1 MFLSRI
7 RIKNFRSIEDLDLT
21 FQKGRNVLVGKNNSG
36 KSNIIKALDLVLGE
50 SAPGYMRSENVT
62 VKDFFSSKDP
72 EGVSQVASEL
82 IIICFLQ
89 REVGENL
96 NYEEIN
102 KCYGY
107 YKYKNLIPPD
117 LFENTPEKIYDINP
131 EELASGYDG
140 LKVYVNP
147 KLRNQLGFS
156 NEINDK
162 NEFAIALKVCRKEE
176 EIISKDLRLL
186 YRKDKNNGWTLSF
199 SGSIRNEL
207 LQSAIIPSFRD
218 PQNQLRL
225 TDYNWYGKLMKSL
238 TKDSPHID
246 KLKDAFA
253 KVKEVSDQIF
263 KEATT
268 EISQNSINGIFPNSE
283 LTFQFNNDLKVD
295 LYKNTNIFID
305 DGVKTLLTDKGS
317 GIQSAAII
325 GLFSYYTKEVNTKS
339 SALLALEEPEIYLHP
354 HGRRVINEKLEDFL
368 ANGKNQIILT
378 THSSEFITTFGKP
391 SNIVL
396 VTKSL
401 NNGTEAKSIDLTEFK
416 DLFFDQD
423 MNELFF
429 ADKVIVCEGF
439 DKYFLSWIDQNCS
452 QQFNKQN
459 TSVVSAGGK
468 DNIIKIIKLIGIL
481 GLNCFLLADF
491 DFLLRDKSEE
501 ADKFKSDD
509 GQSNRHENILNIGDQ
524 FFKQPS
530 IFAEDFQKWKLDI
543 EKIRCTIK
551 KDDEALFYKA
561 KSSDEFKN
569 KAYYEEL
576 LDLLKNLRSSGIG
589 ILNKDLEDYILDKTV
604 LSDRGKIDYE
614 SIFKINNLLCNG
626 KTIDEIIDTTDI
638 KELVDK
644 VNSDN

>member
-1 MFLSRI
+1 MYLSRI
-7 RIKNFRSIEDLDLT
+7 RIKNFRSIKDLDLT

-50 SAPGYMRSENVT
+50 SAPNYMRSENVT
-62 VKDFFSSKDP
+62 VKDFFSSKDKD
-72 EGVSQVASEL
+72 GVSQVASEL

-89 REVGENL
+89 REVDENL

-107 YKYKNLIPPD
+107 YKYKKLISED
-117 LFENTPEKIYDINP
+117 IFENTPEEIFTINP
-131 EELASGYDG
+131 EDLDGGYNG
-140 LKVYVNP
+140 EKVYVNS
-147 KLRNQLGFS
+147 KLRNQLSFR
-156 NEINDK
+156 NEIDDK
-162 NEFAIALKVCRKEE
+162 NEFAIALRVVRQDE
-176 EIISKDLRLL
+176 EIKSKDLRLL
-186 YRKDKNNGWTLSF
+186 YRKNPGGWVLGFNAT
-199 SGSIRNEL
+199 IRNEL

-238 TKDSPHID
+238 TKDSPHTEA
-246 KLKDAFA
+246 LKASFA
-253 KVKEVSDQIF
+253 KVKEVSDKIF

-268 EISQNSINGIFPNSE
+268 EISKNSINEIFPNSE
-283 LTFQFNNDLKVD
+283 LIFQFNNDLKAD

-325 GLFSYYTKEVNTKS
+325 GLFSYYTKEINTRS

-396 VTKSL
+396 VTKSEED
-401 NNGTEAKSIDLTEFK
+401 GTKAKSIDLTEFK

-429 ADKVIVCEGF
+429 ADKVIVCEGL
-439 DKYFLSWIDQNCS
+439 DKYFLNWIDQKYT

-459 TSVVSAGGK
+459 TSVISAGGK
-468 DNIIKIIKLIGIL
+468 DNIIKIVKLIGIL
-481 GLNCFLLADF
+481 GLKCYLLADF
-491 DFLLRDKSEE
+491 DFFLRDRSSE
-501 ADKFKSDD
+501 ANDFKSDD
-509 GQSNRHENILNIGDQ
+509 GQSNCHENILNIGDS
-524 FFKQPS
+524 FFAQPNIYNGDS
-530 IFAEDFQKWKLDI
+530 QQKKLQI
-543 EKIRCTIK
+543 EKMRSKIK
-551 KDDEALFYKA
+551 NDDKELFYKA
-561 KSSDEFKN
+561 KSVQEFKD
-569 KAYYEEL
+569 KPYYQEL
-576 LDLLKNLRSSGIG
+576 IDLLKELRVTGVG
-589 ILNKDLEDYILDKTV
+589 ILNKDIEDYILENSV
-604 LSDRGKIDYE
+604 LSERGKINYE

-638 KELVDK
+638 KELINK
-644 VNSDN
+644 VNSDK